1 MQLGHVLYIEGQAAE
16 TQDVTAVLEDL
27 NCAIFMVDNVK
38 QAKRLIKQ
46 QTIDLVV
53 LNIEPTNATHL
64 LAFVYELK
72 ASNLPI
78 IFLAFDQDKELYEQ
92 AKRADLLAYLVSP
105 VDMLT
110 LRSIVEYNLRKKLEL
125 SQNEDNWLAN
135 NYVDNVLF
143 IKVNQLLQ
151 KVAIK
156 DITHIR
162 SEGNYCMIFTTEK
175 KYAIKISMIRL
186 YHHLSGKGFIQAHK
200 SFLVQLNKIDNIDIS
215 SNEVLIGELR
225 IPLGRKYK
233 QTIILNLDC
242 NT

>member
-1 MQLGHVLYIEGQAAE
+1 MQSGHVLYIEGQAAA
-16 TQDVTAVLEDL
+16 THDVTTVLEDL
-27 NCAIFMVDNVK
+27 NCSINIVNNIT
-38 QAKRLIKQ
+38 QAQRSVKQ

-53 LNIEPTNATHL
+53 LNLEQANHTDL
-64 LAFVYELK
+64 LDFVYELK
-72 ASNLPI
+72 EANLPV
-78 IFLAFDQDKELYEQ
+78 IFLAFDQDRELYER

-110 LRSIVEYNLRKKLEL
+110 LRSIVEYNLRKKLTV
-125 SQNEDNWLAN
+125 SKNEDNWLMD
-135 NYVDNVLF
+135 NYVEDVLF

-151 KVAIK
+151 KVEIK

-162 SEGNYCMIFTTEK
+162 SEGNYCMIFTSEK
-175 KYAIKISMIRL
+175 KYAIKISMVRL
-186 YHHLSGKGFIQAHK
+186 YNSLSGKGFIQAHK

-233 QTIILNLDC
+233 QELLAYLNLF
-242 NT
+242 